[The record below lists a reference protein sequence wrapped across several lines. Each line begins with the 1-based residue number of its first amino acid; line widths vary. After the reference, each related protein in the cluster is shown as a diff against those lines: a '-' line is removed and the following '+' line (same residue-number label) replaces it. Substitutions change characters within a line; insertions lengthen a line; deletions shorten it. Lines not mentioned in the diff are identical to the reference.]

1 MSYLQT
7 FDKNFRRVG
16 ILVDAYDIQRRRR
29 INSDYTLDFL
39 VPMNSAD
46 YREKVPLKG
55 HVQDE
60 RGQYYV
66 INSRQRV
73 RDGRK
78 LTAAISCSHIMFKLA
93 DFKFPYASYISEA
106 YGVPITRLTD
116 LITAA
121 TGGKF
126 RFSVDNTF
134 DLYDVKDFGRG
145 NCLQALNAIV
155 SMYKCE
161 VDPDNFVIHLR
172 KKIGRDNGLQYRLR
186 KNVISSTFKDDG
198 TSLVTRLFAQ
208 MKDGRTW
215 IGQSASILTADERA
229 RLETIPGAIVNGK
242 LAANYLISPYAA
254 YWANDANAF
263 YDGEITEQ
271 DVEDP
276 LKLLEAARRALREQ
290 EVPALEITVSAADI
304 HKLDATEPQPH
315 LGDTVTCIDPDMEMD
330 GITARITEMTEYPY
344 DRNKHAQVT
353 VANVMMRD
361 YADIIADLD
370 RSKRMVEN
378 MFSGGRIRTD
388 VFEASAKQAITDIS
402 NSKTELIYP
411 PEGGILAQEKGNPLY
426 QVRLTSAGLGISTDG
441 WRTVRSAVTA
451 RGVLAENVI
460 GQFGNFVSL
469 LIGSGNNVTQIN
481 TNGIAAGHADFNSA
495 PFRVYMNGDLVANKL
510 TANAANIFSSN
521 FRDGAIV
528 GSSINVGNGMFT
540 VDSAG
545 NMFAGNGKFR
555 GDISASTFTGG
566 TITGAL
572 LRTAEYGRRIE
583 IDAQGLR
590 TYDGYGQ
597 NRITI
602 NTGSDYGVS
611 AIVFNGSGGGAAG
624 EINSYQGRGLSIL
637 SSNIIIGSN
646 NTANPIG
653 LHGATTF
660 AGPAHFQST
669 VSGLELGISQIT
681 GLQSELRSLR
691 SDIDSLRYAHN
702 SHTHSVYLP
711 SHNHGNKDNQ
721 NWGDRSFTTSTP

>member
-1 MSYLQT
+1 MTYLQT

-39 VPMNSAD
+39 LPMTSAD

-60 RGQYYV
+60 RGQYFV

-126 RFSVDNTF
+126 RFSVDDTF

-145 NCLQALNAIV
+145 NCLQALNSLIT
-155 SMYKCE
+155 MYKCE
-161 VDPDNFVIHLR
+161 VDPDNFTIHLR
-172 KKIGRDNGLQYRLR
+172 KKIGGDNGLQYRLH

-198 TSLVTRLFAQ
+198 SSLVTRLFAQ

-215 IGQSASILTADERA
+215 IGQPASILTAEERSLLNA
-229 RLETIPGAIVNGK
+229 VPGAIVNGN
-242 LAANYLISPYAA
+242 LAVNYLISPYAA
-254 YWANDANAF
+254 QWANDANAF

-290 EVPALEITVSAADI
+290 ETPVLEVEVDAADI
-304 HKLDATEPQPH
+304 YKLDASEPKPS
-315 LGDTVTCIDPDMEMD
+315 LGDVVTCIDPDMELV
-330 GITARITEMTEYPY
+330 GISARITELTEYPY
-344 DRNKHAQVT
+344 NRDKHSQVT
-353 VANVMMRD
+353 VANVMLRD

-388 VFEASAKQAITDIS
+388 VFEATAKQAITDIS

-411 PEGGILAQEKGNPLY
+411 SEGGILAQEKGNPLY

-469 LIGSGNNVTQIN
+469 LIGSGNNVTQVN
-481 TNGIAAGHADFNSA
+481 TNGIAAGHANFYSA
-495 PFRVYMNGDLVANKL
+495 PFRVDMAGNVVANKL

-521 FRDGAIV
+521 FQDGAIV

-540 VDSAG
+540 VDRNG
-545 NMFAGNGKFR
+545 NMFAGNGSFR
-555 GDISASTFTGG
+555 GSINASTFEGG

-572 LRTAEYGRRIE
+572 LRTSASGRRIE
-583 IDAQGLR
+583 IDAGGMR
-590 TYDGYGQ
+590 TYDGSGR

-602 NTGSDYGVS
+602 GTGSDSGVA
-611 AIVFNGSGGGAAG
+611 AIVFNGTYGGYAG
-624 EINSYQGRGLSIL
+624 EINAYQNNGLTLYSDNL
-637 SSNIIIGSN
+637 IIGSN
-646 NTANPIG
+646 NTANPISMQ
-653 LHGATTF
+653 GAATF
-660 AGPAHFQST
+660 AGPVQFRSS
-669 VSGLELGISQIT
+669 VGGLSLGVGDISGLRSQLDSIWAAISNKAD
-681 GLQSELRSLR
+681 R
-691 SDIDSLRYAHN
+691 
-702 SHTHSVYLP
+702 SHTHTVYLP
-711 SHNHGNKDNQ
+711 SHNHGNSANQ
-721 NWGDRSFTTSTP
+721 NWGDRTFTTSSA